1 MKKLMLSFAV
11 VLGLAGLV
19 RADAEPNW
27 GNLFDSFSNGV
38 SVHFLDNAETT
49 YYRDLKNGEN
59 KLALVTSF
67 FDYGPFSANAGWAT
81 PSMDVAAVRTG
92 SALLGATFHIDKF
105 ISLAYPQVKDF
116 VYSITPEST
125 HGLIQRSYLGFA
137 CSHDFQQND
146 YSYGLL
152 SGLRF

>member
-1 MKKLMLSFAV
+1 MKKLLLSLAV
-11 VLGLAGLV
+11 VVGFAGV
-19 RADAEPNW
+19 SGAEVLPNW

-38 SVHFLDNAETT
+38 SVHFLDNAQTA

-81 PSMDVAAVRTG
+81 PSMDVAAIRTG
-92 SALLGATFHIDKF
+92 SALLGGTFHIDRF
-105 ISLAYPQVKDF
+105 IGLAYPQVKAY
-116 VYSITPEST
+116 VLSITPDSA
-125 HGLIQRSYLGFA
+125 HALMQRSYLGFA
-137 CSHDFQQND
+137 FSHEWTRND

-152 SGLRF
+152 AGLKF